1 MFLKCTSLVLRWYTS
16 SIYFGRYENTRDI
29 PEATETMA
37 AIIAHT
43 GPDLRIKSHGVFT
56 GLSLDYRKQSQSFIM
71 KSLRRDL
78 NLWSQKG
85 FTYHIADVV
94 MSFTAYEISLFMTN
108 KRMRLWWIRHKQEPS
123 RNPYQRHA
131 TYTVDIYWL
140 LSNLCLHQCYVIFIM

>member
-16 SIYFGRYENTRDI
+16 SMYFGRYENTRDI

-71 KSLRRDL
+71 KSLRRDI
-78 NLWSQKG
+78 NLRSQRASL
-85 FTYHIADVV
+85 T
-94 MSFTAYEISLFMTN
+94 ISLTWSCLSPRMKFLSLWLIKGCVFGESVTN
-108 KRMRLWWIRHKQEPS
+108 KSQVATHINVTPPTQWIYNGFFQ
-123 RNPYQRHA
+123 
-131 TYTVDIYWL
+131 
-140 LSNLCLHQCYVIFIM
+140 IFVYINVM